1 MVHGPFRH
9 YRPLHTVKG
18 CGMPLDV
25 DRLDP
30 SVPDPTRPATWRF
43 ALPHTTAAVPLARAL
58 IRNTLAD
65 IGAPVDGDTAE
76 LLTAELV
83 ANAVRHT
90 AGDEPIE
97 LVVELVP
104 TGGWQVEVHDQDPN
118 PPGELDAL
126 GRPEGPKRPDGLAEG
141 GRGLLLIRTLSADA
155 GYRPTPYGKAVWFV
169 LPPMEYLTERAGES
183 PGEQG
188 TAERA
193 EEHPTERGRA
203 ERAEEHPTDQDPTER
218 PGQHPTER
226 APAERPTER

>member
-1 MVHGPFRH
+1 M
-9 YRPLHTVKG
+9 
-18 CGMPLDV
+18 
-25 DRLDP
+25 
-30 SVPDPTRPATWRF
+30 PDPTRPATWRF

-90 AGDEPIE
+90 TGDEPIE

-169 LPPMEYLTERAGES
+169 LPPMEYPTERAGEG
-183 PGEQG
+183 PGERG
-188 TAERA
+188 PAERA
-193 EEHPTERGRA
+193 AEHSTERGRADHPTERGRA
-203 ERAEEHPTDQDPTER
+203 ERSAQHPSERDRAEHPTDQGPTER
-218 PGQHPTER
+218 PAQHPTEQD
-226 APAERPTER
+226 PAERPTER

>member
-1 MVHGPFRH
+1 VIDKTKVPPRVVHGPFRH

-18 CGMPLDV
+18 CGIPLHA

-30 SVPDPTRPATWRF
+30 YVPEPLHAATWRF

-83 ANAVRHT
+83 ANAVQHT

-104 TGGWQVEVHDQDPN
+104 TGGWQVEVHDQDPT
-118 PPGELDAL
+118 PPGGFSGPDGHGPHGHGP
-126 GRPEGPKRPDGLAEG
+126 GRPEGPKRPETLAER
-141 GRGLLLIRTLSADA
+141 GRGMLLIRALSADT
-155 GYRPTPYGKAVWFV
+155 GYRPTPYGKAVWFT
-169 LPPMEYLTERAGES
+169 LPP
-183 PGEQG
+183 
-188 TAERA
+188 AEAA
-193 EEHPTERGRA
+193 EG
-203 ERAEEHPTDQDPTER
+203 
-218 PGQHPTER
+218 
-226 APAERPTER
+226 

>member
-1 MVHGPFRH
+1 
-9 YRPLHTVKG
+9 
-18 CGMPLDV
+18 MP
-25 DRLDP
+25 DP
-30 SVPDPTRPATWRF
+30 SHAATWRF

-118 PPGELDAL
+118 PPGGLDSL

-169 LPPMEYLTERAGES
+169 LPPMER
-183 PGEQG
+183 P
-188 TAERA
+188 
-193 EEHPTERGRA
+193 EEP
-203 ERAEEHPTDQDPTER
+203 
-218 PGQHPTER
+218 
-226 APAERPTER
+226 

>member
-1 MVHGPFRH
+1 MIDKTKVPPRVVHGPFRH

-18 CGMPLDV
+18 CGIPLHA

-30 SVPDPTRPATWRF
+30 YVPEPLHAATWRF

-83 ANAVRHT
+83 ANAVQHT

-104 TGGWQVEVHDQDPN
+104 TGGWQVEVHDQDPT
-118 PPGELDAL
+118 PPGGFSGPDGHGPHGHGP
-126 GRPEGPKRPDGLAEG
+126 GRPEGPKRPETLAER
-141 GRGLLLIRTLSADA
+141 GRGMLLIRALSADT
-155 GYRPTPYGKAVWFV
+155 GYRPTPYGKAVWFT
-169 LPPMEYLTERAGES
+169 LPP
-183 PGEQG
+183 
-188 TAERA
+188 AEAA
-193 EEHPTERGRA
+193 EG
-203 ERAEEHPTDQDPTER
+203 
-218 PGQHPTER
+218 
-226 APAERPTER
+226 

>member
-1 MVHGPFRH
+1 
-9 YRPLHTVKG
+9 
-18 CGMPLDV
+18 MP
-25 DRLDP
+25 DP
-30 SVPDPTRPATWRF
+30 SHAATWRF

-90 AGDEPIE
+90 DGDEPIE

-118 PPGELDAL
+118 PPGGLDSL

-155 GYRPTPYGKAVWFV
+155 GYRPTPYGKAVWFI
-169 LPPMEYLTERAGES
+169 LPPTGSPAGGPTEGLADGPTEGLADG
-183 PGEQG
+183 P
-188 TAERA
+188 AEPAA
-193 EEHPTERGRA
+193 EGPTER
-203 ERAEEHPTDQDPTER
+203 
-218 PGQHPTER
+218 
-226 APAERPTER
+226 

>member
-1 MVHGPFRH
+1 MIDKTKVPPRVVHGPFRH

-18 CGMPLDV
+18 CGIPLHA

-30 SVPDPTRPATWRF
+30 YVPEPLHAATWRF

-83 ANAVRHT
+83 ANAVQHT

-104 TGGWQVEVHDQDPN
+104 TGGWQVEVHDQDPT
-118 PPGELDAL
+118 PPGGFSGPDGQGPHGHAP
-126 GRPEGPKRPDGLAEG
+126 GRPEGPKRPETLAER
-141 GRGLLLIRTLSADA
+141 GRGMLLIRALSADT
-155 GYRPTPYGKAVWFV
+155 GYRPTPYGKAVWFT
-169 LPPMEYLTERAGES
+169 LPP
-183 PGEQG
+183 
-188 TAERA
+188 AEAA
-193 EEHPTERGRA
+193 EG
-203 ERAEEHPTDQDPTER
+203 
-218 PGQHPTER
+218 
-226 APAERPTER
+226 